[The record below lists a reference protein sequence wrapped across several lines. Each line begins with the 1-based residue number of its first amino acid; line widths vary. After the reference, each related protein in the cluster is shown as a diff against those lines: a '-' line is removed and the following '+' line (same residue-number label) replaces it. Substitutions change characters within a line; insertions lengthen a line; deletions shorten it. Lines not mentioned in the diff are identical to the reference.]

1 MCPYSGCRISVQQL
15 VNPETRSGTKTPLL
29 TCSTNDCVI
38 IWVEI
43 QNWPFHVHLIN
54 IYAVPITIV
63 LHTQLWCVWNTH
75 HNCVKCIHNCD
86 VWNMNSFSTHCI
98 STVGFKSAVE
108 SAKVAIS
115 LYQLTVTSA
124 IGAAVMG
131 TQCIP
136 DCKLPIDYNS
146 NKKLLCHFE

>member
-1 MCPYSGCRISVQQL
+1 
-15 VNPETRSGTKTPLL
+15 
-29 TCSTNDCVI
+29 
-38 IWVEI
+38 
-43 QNWPFHVHLIN
+43 
-54 IYAVPITIV
+54 
-63 LHTQLWCVWNTH
+63 
-75 HNCVKCIHNCD
+75 
-86 VWNMNSFSTHCI
+86 MNSFSTHCI

-124 IGAAVMG
+124 IGATVMG

-146 NKKLLCHFE
+146 NKKLLFHFE